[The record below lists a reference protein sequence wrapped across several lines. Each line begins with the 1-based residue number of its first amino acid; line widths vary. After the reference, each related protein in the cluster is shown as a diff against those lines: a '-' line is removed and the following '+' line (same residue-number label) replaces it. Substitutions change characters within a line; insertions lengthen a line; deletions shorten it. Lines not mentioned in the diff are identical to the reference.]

1 MEFDVFLCHNGQ
13 DKPEVKDIAETLKQ
27 QGLTP
32 WLDEWELQPGL
43 PWQREL
49 EKQIQNIKSAAVFV
63 GGSGIGPWQHME
75 IEAYLRRF
83 VKQGCPVIPV
93 LLPNAPEQPELPLFL
108 EGMTWVDFRRLSPKP
123 MERLI
128 WGITG
133 IKPRSPLEL
142 TSENSKTPN
151 KEEQIKQI
159 LPVQSQTFTFETFTV
174 NPNGK
179 VSQPESKTA
188 RYYSEDLGNGITLE
202 MVAIPG
208 GTFLMGTEDEEI
220 ERLVKKFNWEEF
232 RTERPQH
239 QVTVPPFF
247 MGKYPITQ
255 AQWKAIAATAKIDI
269 DLETNPSNFKGDK
282 LPVEGVNWYQA
293 TEFCKRLS
301 RERKQE
307 YRLPSEAEW
316 EYACRAGTT
325 TPFYFGETITG
336 KLANYRASETYAEEA
351 KGEYRQQTTP
361 VGQFPPNAF
370 GLYDMHGNV
379 WEWCADTWHDNY
391 DGAPTDGSVWTEKG
405 NDKRS
410 PLRGG
415 SWYDNP
421 VNCRSAWRFGLIHG
435 YGSNRRN
442 SFFNGFR
449 VVCGAGRTL

>member
-13 DKPEVKDIAETLKQ
+13 DKPEVKKIAETLKQ

-63 GGSGIGPWQHME
+63 GGSGIGPWQQME

-83 VKQGCPVIPV
+83 VRNQCPVIPV
-93 LLPNAPEQPELPLFL
+93 LLSNAPEQPELPLFL

-179 VSQPESKTA
+179 VSPPESKTA

-220 ERLVKKFNWEEF
+220 ERLVKKFGWEGF
-232 RTERPQH
+232 RWERPQH
-239 QVTVPPFF
+239 RVTVSSFY
-247 MGKYPITQ
+247 MGRYPITQ
-255 AQWKAIAATAKIDI
+255 SQWKAIAATAKIDI
-269 DLETNPSNFKGDK
+269 DLETNPSRFKGDE

-301 RERKQE
+301 RETKQE

-336 KLANYRASETYAEEA
+336 ELANYDASETYAGEA
-351 KGEYRQQTTP
+351 KGEHRGETTP

-391 DGAPTDGSVWTEKG
+391 DGAPTDGSAWTENG
-405 NDKRS
+405 NDNHSS
-410 PLRGG
+410 PRGG
-415 SWYDNP
+415 SWYIIPDY
-421 VNCRSAWRFGLIHG
+421 CRSAYR
-435 YGSNRRN
+435 YYYNRRDYYN
-442 SFFNGFR
+442 FLFGFR

>member
-13 DKPEVKDIAETLKQ
+13 DKPEVKKIAETLKQ

-63 GGSGIGPWQHME
+63 GGSGIGPWQQME

-83 VKQGCPVIPV
+83 VRNQCPVIPV
-93 LLPNAPEQPELPLFL
+93 LLSNAPEQPELPLFL

-179 VSQPESKTA
+179 VSPPESKTA
-188 RYYSEDLGNGITLE
+188 RYYSEDLGNDITLE
-202 MVAIPG
+202 MIAIPG
-208 GTFLMGTEDEEI
+208 GTFTMGTEDEEI
-220 ERLVKKFNWEEF
+220 EKLVKKFGWEGF
-232 RTERPQH
+232 RWERPQH
-239 QVTVPPFF
+239 RVTVSSFY
-247 MGKYPITQ
+247 MGRYPITQ
-255 AQWKAIAATAKIDI
+255 SQWKAIAATAKIDI
-269 DLETNPSNFKGDK
+269 DLETNPSSFKGDE
-282 LPVEGVNWYQA
+282 LPVESVNWYQA

-301 RERKQE
+301 RETKRE

-325 TPFYFGETITG
+325 APFYFGETITG
-336 KLANYRASETYAEEA
+336 KFANYRASETYADEP
-351 KGEYRQQTTP
+351 KGEYREEMTP

-391 DGAPTDGSVWTEKG
+391 DGAPRDGSAWIEKG
-405 NDKRS
+405 NDNLS

-415 SWYDNP
+415 SWFYHPDF
-421 VNCRSAWRFGLIHG
+421 CRSASRGFN
-435 YGSNRRN
+435 NRRDYDIKL
-442 SFFNGFR
+442 SGFR

>member
-13 DKPEVKDIAETLKQ
+13 DKPEVKKIAETLKQ

-49 EKQIQNIKSAAVFV
+49 EKQIENIKSAAVFV
-63 GGSGIGPWQHME
+63 GGSGIGPWQQME

-93 LLPNAPEQPELPLFL
+93 LLPNAPDQPELPLFL

-133 IKPRSPLEL
+133 IKPRPPLEL
-142 TSENSKTPN
+142 TPENSKTF
-151 KEEQIKQI
+151 I
-159 LPVQSQTFTFETFTV
+159 FETFTV

-202 MVAIPG
+202 MVAILG
-208 GTFLMGTEDEEI
+208 GTFTMGTEDEEI
-220 ERLVKKFNWEEF
+220 ERLVKKFNWEGF
-232 RTERPQH
+232 RSERPKRE
-239 QVTVPPFF
+239 VNVPPFF

-269 DLETNPSNFKGDK
+269 DLETNPSNFTGDE
-282 LPVEGVNWYQA
+282 LPVEGVNWYEA

-301 RERKQE
+301 RETK
-307 YRLPSEAEW
+307 
-316 EYACRAGTT
+316 
-325 TPFYFGETITG
+325 
-336 KLANYRASETYAEEA
+336 
-351 KGEYRQQTTP
+351 
-361 VGQFPPNAF
+361 
-370 GLYDMHGNV
+370 
-379 WEWCADTWHDNY
+379 
-391 DGAPTDGSVWTEKG
+391 
-405 NDKRS
+405 
-410 PLRGG
+410 RGG
-415 SWYDNP
+415 DS
-421 VNCRSAWRFGLIHG
+421 
-435 YGSNRRN
+435 
-442 SFFNGFR
+442 
-449 VVCGAGRTL
+449 VVVMAA

>member
-13 DKPEVKDIAETLKQ
+13 DKPEVKKIAETLKQ

-63 GGSGIGPWQHME
+63 GGSGIGPWQQME

-83 VKQGCPVIPV
+83 VRNQCPVIPV
-93 LLPNAPEQPELPLFL
+93 LLSNAPEQPELPLFL

-179 VSQPESKTA
+179 VSPPESKTA

-220 ERLVKKFNWEEF
+220 ERLVKKFGWEGF
-232 RTERPQH
+232 RWERPQH
-239 QVTVPPFF
+239 RVTVSSFY
-247 MGKYPITQ
+247 MGRYPITQ
-255 AQWKAIAATAKIDI
+255 SQWKAIAATAKIDI
-269 DLETNPSNFKGDK
+269 DLETNPSNFKGDE
-282 LPVEGVNWYQA
+282 LPVETVNWYQA

-301 RERKQE
+301 RETKQE

-325 TPFYFGETITG
+325 TPFYFGETIT
-336 KLANYRASETYAEEA
+336 LPWDN
-351 KGEYRQQTTP
+351 
-361 VGQFPPNAF
+361 FPPMPSGYTICTA
-370 GLYDMHGNV
+370 MSGN
-379 WEWCADTWHDNY
+379 
-391 DGAPTDGSVWTEKG
+391 GAPILGTITMTV
-405 NDKRS
+405 
-410 PLRGG
+410 
-415 SWYDNP
+415 
-421 VNCRSAWRFGLIHG
+421 
-435 YGSNRRN
+435 RRRMAVL
-442 SFFNGFR
+442 G
-449 VVCGAGRTL
+449 

>member
-13 DKPEVKDIAETLKQ
+13 DKPEVKKIAETLKQ

-63 GGSGIGPWQHME
+63 GGSGIGPWQQME

-83 VKQGCPVIPV
+83 VRNRCPVIPV
-93 LLPNAPEQPELPLFL
+93 LLSNAPEQPELPLFL

-133 IKPRSPLEL
+133 IKPCSPLEL

-179 VSQPESKTA
+179 VSPPESKTA

-208 GTFLMGTEDEEI
+208 GTFTMGTEDEEI
-220 ERLVKKFNWEEF
+220 ERLVKKFNWDGF
-232 RTERPQH
+232 RSERPQH
-239 QVTVPPFF
+239 RVTVSSFY
-247 MGKYPITQ
+247 MGRYPITQ

-269 DLETNPSNFKGDK
+269 DLETNPSRFKGDE
-282 LPVEGVNWYQA
+282 LPVERVNWYQA

-301 RERKQE
+301 RETKQE

-336 KLANYRASETYAEEA
+336 KLANSRASGTSADEP
-351 KGEYRQQTTP
+351 KGEYRQHTTP
-361 VGQFPPNAF
+361 VGQFSPNAF

-379 WEWCADTWHDNY
+379 CEWCADTWHDNY
-391 DGAPTDGSVWTEKG
+391 DGAPTDGSAWTEKG
-405 NDKRS
+405 NDYRS

-415 SWYDNP
+415 SWYGYP
-421 VNCRSAWRFGLIHG
+421 FFCRSAYRNF
-435 YGSNRRN
+435 SDRRVDDL
-442 SFFNGFR
+442 FNVGFR